1 MCGQRA
7 QFNTIGRESE
17 PLDRTS
23 AYNRSMLPV
32 TADLIIEPTWLLPI
46 VPARTTLTGHSVA
59 IRGANIVAIGPTQTI
74 AQQFRATATQRLDG
88 QLLMPGLVNAHG
100 HAAMVLLRGLAED
113 LPLEAWLQER
123 IWPLEAQWATPD
135 FVADGVALALLE
147 MLGSGTTCFSDMYYF
162 PELTARAARDC
173 GIRAQVTFPLIQF
186 ANAWSKNAA
195 EGFNKGLALHD
206 EYRDDGLVRI
216 GFGPHSAYTLSE
228 ADLLKT
234 LTLADEIDAPIH
246 MHLHETAAEVAAARK
261 QLGCTHIQRLAQIGM
276 LVPRL
281 QAVHLTQLDDA
292 DLDALAEGG
301 VRAVHCPQS
310 NLKLGSGTADIGKM
324 QRRGLVVGLGTDGA
338 AANNSL
344 DLFAEA
350 RAAALLAKTVS
361 GDPTALDAYA
371 ALELATLGSARA
383 LGLDAVIGS
392 IEPGKAA
399 DLISVDLTHT
409 GALPV
414 HRPES
419 TLLVYGVGR
428 SRTERVG
435 RRSPAGGRRQADD
448 ARRGRHSRPRRDV
461 DAAPRSGGGSVR
473 ARR

>member
-1 MCGQRA
+1 
-7 QFNTIGRESE
+7 
-17 PLDRTS
+17 
-23 AYNRSMLPV
+23 MLPI
-32 TADLIIEPTWLLPI
+32 TADLIIEPTWMLPI
-46 VPARTTLTGHSVA
+46 APARTVLTGHSVA
-59 IRGANIVAIGPTQTI
+59 IRGANIVAIGPSQTI
-74 AQQFRATATQRLDG
+74 QQQFRATASRRLDG

-113 LPLEAWLQER
+113 LPLDAWLR
-123 IWPLEAQWATPD
+123 NKIWPLEAQWVTPE

-147 MLGSGTTCFSDMYYF
+147 MLKSGTTCFSDMYYF
-162 PELTARAARDC
+162 PEGAAHAARDC
-173 GIRAQVTFPLIQF
+173 GMRAQITFPLIDF

-206 EYRDDGLVRI
+206 EYRDDVLIRI

-228 ADLLKT
+228 NELLKT

-246 MHLHETAAEVAAARK
+246 MHLHETAGEVATARRD
-261 QLGCTHIQRLAQIGM
+261 LGCTHIQRLAQIGM

-292 DLDALAEGG
+292 DLDALVEGG

-310 NLKLGSGTADIGKM
+310 NLKLGSGVTDVCRM
-324 QRRGLVVGLGTDGA
+324 QRRGLLVGLGTDGA

-344 DLFAEA
+344 DMFTEA
-350 RAAALLAKTVS
+350 RTAALLAKTVS
-361 GDPTALDAYA
+361 GDPTALDAHA
-371 ALELATLGSARA
+371 ALELATLGGARA
-383 LGLDAVIGS
+383 LGLDAIIGS

-399 DLISVDLTHT
+399 DLISIDLTHA

-419 TLLVYGVGR
+419 TLLYTASGSHVQNVWVAGR
-428 SRTERVG
+428 QLLIDGNPTTLDVSGIHARAATW
-435 RRSPAGGRRQADD
+435 
-448 ARRGRHSRPRRDV
+448 ARRLATPV
-461 DAAPRSGGGSVR
+461 DGH
-473 ARR
+473 